1 MTTHARIDDFV
12 AAEVLTPGDALV
24 TARLGRITGES
35 ADLPL
40 LALAFAVRAV
50 RHGSTCF
57 DPRHDPEVPGLTWPE
72 PDAWLRAV
80 EGSALGRVLVVE
92 HGLLYLDRY
101 RRLEVALCDD
111 LTARATLSAPP
122 LDEDRLTEDLDRL
135 FPDAE
140 HADQRAAAERAARV
154 GTIVLTGGP
163 GTGKTTT
170 VAGVLAILQAQSL
183 AMHGRSL
190 RVALT
195 APTGKAAA
203 RMREAVAATAS
214 RLALTDDERT
224 WLTALPSSTMHRL
237 LGWRPD
243 NHTRFR
249 HDRLRRLPHDVV
261 VVDETS
267 MASLEHVARLLEA
280 LRPDTR
286 LILVGDADQLAS
298 VEAGAVLHDVVAGW
312 SDEHVVRLTRSHRFG
327 AGIGRLAA
335 AVRDGDADTAV
346 ELLTAGDPA
355 IRLVQPDQGVSLV
368 ESTLLPI
375 ARDLVAAGRR
385 DDADT
390 ALRRLG
396 EHRLLCAHRDGP
408 YGAATWNERVTSGLR
423 HDVGYGDWY
432 PGRPVLVTRNDAGLG
447 VFNGDAGVVVER
459 EGQLVVAV
467 DGEPVREFATSRLPD
482 VQTGYAMTIHRS
494 QGSEFA
500 QVTVLLPD
508 ADSRAMTRELLYT
521 AITRAVDAVTV
532 IGTTDDIRTAIGRRV
547 ARSSGIAERLAARQP
562 AAR

>member
-1 MTTHARIDDFV
+1 MTAHATIEDFV
-12 AAEVLTPGDALV
+12 TAEILTPGDAAI
-24 TARLGRITGES
+24 TARLGRIAGES
-35 ADLPL
+35 APLPL
-40 LALAFAVRAV
+40 LALAFAVRGV

-57 DPRHDPEVPGLTWPE
+57 DPRHDPEVPGLSWP
-72 PDAWLRAV
+72 DAAAWLRAV
-80 EGSALGRVLVVE
+80 EDSALGRVLVVE

-111 LTARATLSAPP
+111 LSARAALSPP
-122 LDEDRLTEDLDRL
+122 ALDEERLAEDLERL
-135 FPDAE
+135 FPGAE

-170 VAGVLAILQAQSL
+170 VAGLLAILQAQSL
-183 AMHGRSL
+183 AMNGRSL

-203 RMREAVAATAS
+203 RMREAVAATAA
-214 RLALTDDERT
+214 RLTLTDDERA
-224 WLTALPSSTMHRL
+224 WLDQLPSSTMHRL

-312 SDEHVVRLTRSHRFG
+312 SDEHIVRLTRSHRFG

-346 ELLTAGDPA
+346 DLLTAGDPA
-355 IRLVQPDQGVSLV
+355 IRLVDPAAGADLL
-368 ESTLLPI
+368 ESTLVPL

-385 DDADT
+385 DDAPA
-390 ALRRLG
+390 ALARLSG
-396 EHRLLCAHRDGP
+396 HRLLCAHRDGP
-408 YGAATWNERVTSGLR
+408 FGATTWNDRVTARLR
-423 HDVGYGDWY
+423 AEVGYGEWY
-432 PGRPVLVTRNDAGLG
+432 PGRPVLVTRNDAPLG
-447 VFNGDAGVVVER
+447 VFNGDAGVVIER
-459 EGQLVVAV
+459 EGQLVVAI

-500 QVTVLLPD
+500 EVTVLLPG

-532 IGTTDDIRTAIGRRV
+532 IGTPDDIRTAVGRRV
-547 ARSSGIAERLAARQP
+547 ARSSGIAERLAARQ

>member
-1 MTTHARIDDFV
+1 MTALATIDDFV
-12 AAEVLTPGDALV
+12 TAGELTTGDALM
-24 TARLGRITGES
+24 TARLARLTGETEP
-35 ADLPL
+35 LPL

-57 DPRHDPEVPGLTWPE
+57 DPRQDPEVPGLSWPD
-72 PDAWLRAV
+72 PQAWLDAV
-80 EGSALGRVLVVE
+80 RSSRLERVLLVE
-92 HGLLYLDRY
+92 HDLLYLDRY
-101 RRLEVALCDD
+101 RELEVALCDD
-111 LTARATLSAPP
+111 LAARAAATPP
-122 LDEDRLTEDLDRL
+122 ALDEERLVADLDRL
-135 FPDAE
+135 FPGAD
-140 HADQRAAAERAARV
+140 HLDQRAAAERAARV

-183 AMHGRSL
+183 ATLGRPL

-203 RMREAVAATAS
+203 RMREAVAATAA
-214 RLALTDDERT
+214 RLDLTPDERE
-224 WLTALPSSTMHRL
+224 WLTALPASTMHRL
-237 LGWRPD
+237 LGWRHD

-249 HDRLRRLPHDVV
+249 HDRTRRLPHDVV

-267 MASLEHVARLLEA
+267 MASLENVARLLEA

-312 SDEHVVRLTRSHRFG
+312 SDQHVVRLTRSHRFG
-327 AGIGRLAA
+327 AGIGRLAE

-346 ELLTAGDPA
+346 ALLTAGDPA
-355 IRLVQPDQGVSLV
+355 IRLVDPARAQAELEG
-368 ESTLLPI
+368 TLLPL
-375 ARDLVAAGRR
+375 ARDLVTAGRAG
-385 DDADT
+385 DAVT

-408 YGAATWNERVTSGLR
+408 TGATTWNDHVTAWLR
-423 HDVGYGDWY
+423 PEVGYDDWY
-432 PGRPVLVTRNDAGLG
+432 PGRPVLVTRNDAPLG
-447 VFNGDAGVVVER
+447 VFNGDGGVVVARDGHVE
-459 EGQLVVAV
+459 VAL
-467 DGEPVREFATSRLPD
+467 DGDPVRELATSRLPD

-494 QGSEFA
+494 QGSEFEH
-500 QVTVLLPD
+500 VTVLLPG

-521 AITRAVDAVTV
+521 AITRAVSAVTV
-532 IGTTDDIRTAIGRRV
+532 IGTPEDIRTAIGRRV
-547 ARSSGIAERLAARQP
+547 ARSSGIAERLAARA

>member
-1 MTTHARIDDFV
+1 MTAHASIEDFV
-12 AAEVLTPGDALV
+12 AAEVLTRGDAAI
-24 TARLGRITGES
+24 TARLGRIAGES
-35 ADLPL
+35 APLPL
-40 LALAFAVRAV
+40 LALAFAVRGV

-57 DPRHDPEVPGLTWPE
+57 DPRHDPEVPGLAWPD
-72 PDAWLRAV
+72 PQAWLRAV
-80 EGSALGRVLVVE
+80 GDSSLGRVLVAE
-92 HGLLYLDRY
+92 HELLYLDRY
-101 RRLEVALCDD
+101 RELEVALCDD
-111 LTARATLSAPP
+111 LTARAALSAPP
-122 LDEDRLTEDLDRL
+122 LDEERLAEDLERL
-135 FPDAE
+135 FPGAE
-140 HADQRAAAERAARV
+140 HEDQRAAAERAARV

-170 VAGVLAILQAQSL
+170 VAGLLAILQSQSL
-183 AMHGRSL
+183 AMNGRSL

-203 RMREAVAATAS
+203 RMREAVTTSAG
-214 RLALTDDERT
+214 RLALTDDERA
-224 WLTALPSSTMHRL
+224 WLERLPSSTMHRL

-249 HDRLRRLPHDVV
+249 HDRMRRLPHDVV

-312 SDEHVVRLTRSHRFG
+312 SDQHVVRLTRSHRFG

-346 ELLTAGDPA
+346 DLLTAGDPA
-355 IRLVQPDQGVSLV
+355 IRLVDPGAGPALL
-368 ESTLLPI
+368 ESTLVPV
-375 ARDLVAAGRR
+375 AHELVAAGRA
-385 DDADT
+385 DDAAA
-390 ALRRLG
+390 ALYRLNR
-396 EHRLLCAHRDGP
+396 HRLLCAHRDGP
-408 YGAATWNERVTSGLR
+408 FGATTWNDRVTSRLR
-423 HDVGYGDWY
+423 ADVGYGAWY
-432 PGRPVLVTRNDAGLG
+432 PGRPVLVTRNDAPLG

-459 EGQLVVAV
+459 EGQLVVAI
-467 DGEPVREFATSRLPD
+467 DGDPVREFATSRLPD

-500 QVTVLLPD
+500 EVTVLLPG
-508 ADSRAMTRELLYT
+508 AESRAMTRELLYT

-532 IGTTDDIRTAIGRRV
+532 IGTPDDIRTAIGRRV
-547 ARSSGIAERLAARQP
+547 ARSSGIAERLAARQ
-562 AAR
+562 ATV